1 VTPEERARAVV
12 AYFPGIPPGI
22 RTQVEGVVT
31 RAINRAVAQQLGEL
45 EVLAAKQ
52 AKNYMGRGISGR
64 GYDSSAVLAHEWWA
78 RTLRT
83 MRLERRD
90 FNGERRRGNGEVAS

>member
-1 VTPEERARAVV
+1 V
-12 AYFPGIPPGI
+12 AYFPGIPSAI

-45 EVLAAKQ
+45 EVLAGKQ
-52 AKNYMGRGISGR
+52 AKHYMGRGISGR

-78 RTLRT
+78 RKLRKLR
-83 MRLERRD
+83 MDRRD
-90 FNGERRRGNGEVAS
+90 STQR

>member
-1 VTPEERARAVV
+1 M
-12 AYFPGIPPGI
+12 AYFPGIPAAI

-31 RAINRAVAQQLGEL
+31 RAINRALAQQLGEL
-45 EVLAAKQ
+45 EVLAGKQ
-52 AKNYMGRGISGR
+52 AKLYMGRGISGR

-83 MRLERRD
+83 MRLERK
-90 FNGERRRGNGEVAS
+90 S